1 MKMEAQ
7 MKMLK
12 AAQVGEEQVSE
23 REKAEDLL
31 MD

>member
-7 MKMLK
+7 MKMK